1 MVEDLAGEE
10 EAVLGL
16 VSLLPGQSEAH
27 GVMSGLHSRKKQILK
42 RQKFTTNHNA
52 LWATGR

>member
-27 GVMSGLHSRKKQILK
+27 GVMSGLHSRK
-42 RQKFTTNHNA
+42 
-52 LWATGR
+52 